1 MSVLERKSIFRN
13 HLFGNKTKNSD
24 LAATLRRYMA
34 ESYECE
40 LEGEDELSCAIR
52 ELGQHLAER
61 QAEPGKH
68 STLFRSMQLVGSQ
81 TSKLAEHI
89 SRSVDMQQNLLNEI
103 RGRATILG
111 DDLDGAVSNLN
122 DSVNTVN
129 SLRDEISTEVATVH
143 ECVVESL
150 DSINT
155 SLNEK
160 ANTAVAVLNG
170 IQEIGKGINL
180 LALNAAIEAA
190 RAGEQGR
197 GFAVVAEEVRS
208 LATITMERAKEATD
222 QLDFSSIQHHLTDI
236 QEKNADALK
245 LLETNIQSSTTQLN
259 ELFQTMSKEMKGV
272 GENSGIIFESLDMS
286 NDSINRINDK
296 KNWVTELTS
305 EFDNGLDKID
315 GDDFSE
321 AETHFKK
328 SLDRLYLSA
337 DPAHDL
343 LDDIMQRKVL
353 RVAIEPS
360 FVGLSFREKNG
371 SALKGMDVDYAKA
384 LATYMGVDC
393 EFIETPWD
401 ICTEVL
407 TAGRRPGD
415 PTADVVISALPPSTE
430 FLDTAY
436 SETYTYLNFVLAK
449 RVGDDSIRSLSDLE
463 GKTVGIINDP
473 GAFIVLEEAGLR
485 WSSNMQKPGGRVNI
499 ANLMAYSD
507 QSRIHDC
514 LADGIVDAFCVD
526 QPIYHWACN
535 NPASP
540 WYGKIEIVPGN
551 LASNPYFYT
560 VGVADN
566 AASYRLVRK
575 INQFIAWYKTQPERE
590 QLEQEW
596 QGQIVNH
603 TLTYQ
608 DEDPVLRG
616 ENELR
621 PLYLEHCKRFG
632 ISTDNL
638 DD

>member
-1 MSVLERKSIFRN
+1 MTRLEKKSIFKKVF
-13 HLFGNKTKNSD
+13 FGNKIKSTD
-24 LAATLRRYMA
+24 LVVALRRYMA

-40 LEGEDELSCAIR
+40 LEGDDELSCVIR
-52 ELGQHLAER
+52 ELGRYLAER
-61 QAEPGKH
+61 QVDPSKH
-68 STLFRSMQLVGSQ
+68 QTLFRSMQLVGSQ
-81 TSKLAEHI
+81 TSKLAKHI
-89 SRSVDMQQNLLNEI
+89 SRSVEVQQNLLNEI
-103 RGRATILG
+103 RGRATILSN
-111 DDLDGAVSNLN
+111 DLDGAVSNLN
-122 DSVNTVN
+122 NSVNTVN
-129 SLRDEISTEVATVH
+129 SLRNDISTEIATVH

-160 ANTAVAVLNG
+160 ATTAVTVLNG

-197 GFAVVAEEVRS
+197 GFAVVAEEVRN
-208 LATITMERAKEATD
+208 LATITMERAKQATD

-259 ELFQTMSKEMKGV
+259 ELFQKMSREMEGV

-286 NDSINRINDK
+286 NDSIGRINDK

-305 EFDNGLDKID
+305 EFDTGLDKID
-315 GDDFSE
+315 DEDFSK

-343 LDDIMQRKVL
+343 LDDVMQRKVL

-371 SALKGMDVDYAKA
+371 SSLKGMDVDYAKA
-384 LATYMGVDC
+384 LAKYMGVDC

-401 ICTEVL
+401 ICTELL

-436 SETYTYLNFVLAK
+436 SDTYTYLNFVLAK
-449 RVGDDSIRSLSDLE
+449 RVDDNSIRSLSDLE

-473 GAFIVLEEAGLR
+473 GAFTVLEEAGLR
-485 WSSNMQKPGGRVNI
+485 WSSNMKKPGGRVNI

-535 NPASP
+535 NSASP
-540 WYGKIEIVPGN
+540 WYGKLEIVPGN

-560 VGVADN
+560 IGVADN

-590 QLEQEW
+590 QLERQW

-603 TLTYQ
+603 SLTYR
-608 DEDPVLRG
+608 DEDSTLRG
-616 ENELR
+616 EAELR

>member
-1 MSVLERKSIFRN
+1 MPGSNKKSF
-13 HLFGNKTKNSD
+13 FGNNIFGSKRGSAD
-24 LAATLRRYMA
+24 LVNTLRQYIDGN
-34 ESYECE
+34 YDCE
-40 LEGEDELSCAIR
+40 LEGDDELSCVIR
-52 ELGQHLAER
+52 ELGHHLADQ
-61 QAEPGKH
+61 QASPGKH

-89 SRSVDMQQNLLNEI
+89 SRSVDVQQNLLNEI

-111 DDLDGAVSNLN
+111 SDLDSAVSSLN
-122 DSVNTVN
+122 DSVTTVN

-160 ANTAVAVLNG
+160 ATTAVAVLNG

-222 QLDFSSIQHHLTDI
+222 QLDFSGIQHHLTDI

-245 LLETNIQSSTTQLN
+245 LLESNIQTSTTQLN
-259 ELFQTMSKEMKGV
+259 ELFQNMSKEMEGV

-286 NDSINRINDK
+286 NDSIGRIHDK

-305 EFDNGLDKID
+305 EFDDGLDKID
-315 GDDFSE
+315 GDDFSK
-321 AETHFKK
+321 AESHFKK

-360 FVGLSFREKNG
+360 FVGLSFREKSG
-371 SALKGMDVDYAKA
+371 GTLKGMDVDYAKA
-384 LATYMGVDC
+384 LANYMGVDC

-415 PTADVVISALPPSTE
+415 LTADVVISALPPSTE

-436 SETYTYLNFVLAK
+436 SDTYTYLNFILAK
-449 RVGDDSIRSLSDLE
+449 RVGDDSIRGLSDLK

-473 GAFIVLEEAGLR
+473 GAFVVLEEAGLR
-485 WSSNMQKPGGRVNI
+485 WSSNMQKPGGKVNI
-499 ANLMAYSD
+499 SNLIAYSD

-590 QLEQEW
+590 QLEREW

-603 TLTYQ
+603 SLTYR
-608 DEDPVLRG
+608 DEDPTLRG
-616 ENELR
+616 EEELR

-632 ISTDNL
+632 ISIDNL

>member
-1 MSVLERKSIFRN
+1 MTRLEKKSIFKKVF
-13 HLFGNKTKNSD
+13 FGNKIKSTD
-24 LAATLRRYMA
+24 LVVALRRYMA

-40 LEGEDELSCAIR
+40 LEGDDELSCVIR
-52 ELGQHLAER
+52 ELGRYLAER
-61 QAEPGKH
+61 QVDPSKH
-68 STLFRSMQLVGSQ
+68 QTLFRSMQLVGSQ
-81 TSKLAEHI
+81 TSKLAKHI
-89 SRSVDMQQNLLNEI
+89 SRSVEVQQNLLNEI
-103 RGRATILG
+103 RGRATILSN
-111 DDLDGAVSNLN
+111 DLDGAVSNLN
-122 DSVNTVN
+122 NSVNTVN
-129 SLRDEISTEVATVH
+129 SLRNDISTEIATVH

-160 ANTAVAVLNG
+160 ATTAVTVLNG

-197 GFAVVAEEVRS
+197 GFAVVAEEVRN
-208 LATITMERAKEATD
+208 LATITMERAKQATD

-259 ELFQTMSKEMKGV
+259 ELFQKMSREMEGV

-286 NDSINRINDK
+286 NDSIGRINDK

-305 EFDNGLDKID
+305 EFDTGLDKID
-315 GDDFSE
+315 DEDFSK

-343 LDDIMQRKVL
+343 LDDVMQRKVL

-371 SALKGMDVDYAKA
+371 SSLKGMDVDYAKA
-384 LATYMGVDC
+384 LAKYMGVDC

-401 ICTEVL
+401 ICTELL

-436 SETYTYLNFVLAK
+436 SDTYTYLNFVLAK
-449 RVGDDSIRSLSDLE
+449 RVGDNSIRSLSDLE

-473 GAFIVLEEAGLR
+473 GAFTVLEEAGLR
-485 WSSNMQKPGGRVNI
+485 WSSNMKKPGVRVNI

-535 NPASP
+535 NSASP
-540 WYGKIEIVPGN
+540 WYGKLEIVPGN

-560 VGVADN
+560 IGVADN

-590 QLEQEW
+590 QLERQW

-603 TLTYQ
+603 SLTYR
-608 DEDPVLRG
+608 DEDSTLRG
-616 ENELR
+616 EAELR

>member
-1 MSVLERKSIFRN
+1 MTGLEKASILKKR
-13 HLFGNKTKNSD
+13 LFGNKTKSHE
-24 LAATLRRYMA
+24 LIATLRRYMA
-34 ESYECE
+34 ESYECD
-40 LEGEDELSCAIR
+40 LDGDDELSCVIG
-52 ELGQHLAER
+52 ELGRHLAER
-61 QAEPGKH
+61 QADRGKH
-68 STLFRSMQLVGSQ
+68 STLFRSMQLIGGQ
-81 TSKLAEHI
+81 TGKLAEHI

-111 DDLDGAVSNLN
+111 DDLDHAVSNLN
-122 DSVNTVN
+122 DSVNTVK

-150 DSINT
+150 DSINA

-160 ANTAVAVLNG
+160 ATTTVAVLNG
-170 IQEIGKGINL
+170 IQSIGKGINL

-197 GFAVVAEEVRS
+197 GFAVVAEEVRN
-208 LATITMERAKEATD
+208 LATITMERAKQATD
-222 QLDFSSIQHHLTDI
+222 QLDFSSIQHQLTNI
-236 QEKNADALK
+236 QVKNAEALK
-245 LLETNIQSSTTQLN
+245 LLETNIQLSTTQLN
-259 ELFQTMSKEMKGV
+259 ELFQNMSKEMEGV
-272 GENSGIIFESLDMS
+272 GENSGIIFETLDMS
-286 NDSINRINDK
+286 NDSIGRINDK

-305 EFDNGLDKID
+305 EFYNGLDKID
-315 GDDFSE
+315 GDDFSK
-321 AETHFKK
+321 AETHFKR

-343 LDDIMQRKVL
+343 LDDIIKRKVL

-371 SALKGMDVDYAKA
+371 SSLKGMDVDYAKA
-384 LATYMGVDC
+384 LANYMGVDC

-407 TAGRRPGD
+407 TAGWRPGD

-436 SETYTYLNFVLAK
+436 SDTYTYLNFVLAK

-473 GAFIVLEEAGLR
+473 SAFIVLEEAGLR
-485 WSSNMQKPGGRVNI
+485 WSSNMQKPGGRI
-499 ANLMAYSD
+499 NLTNLIAYSD

-540 WYGKIEIVPGN
+540 WYGKLEIVPGN
-551 LASNPYFYT
+551 LASNPYFYA

-575 INQFIAWYKTQPERE
+575 INQFITWYKRQPERE
-590 QLEQEW
+590 KLEREW
-596 QGQIVNH
+596 QGQVVNH
-603 TLTYQ
+603 NLTYR
-608 DEDPVLRG
+608 DEDPALRG
-616 ENELR
+616 EDELR

-632 ISTDNL
+632 ISTENL

>member
-1 MSVLERKSIFRN
+1 MTRLEKKSIFKKVF
-13 HLFGNKTKNSD
+13 FGNKIKSTD
-24 LAATLRRYMA
+24 LVAALRRYMA

-40 LEGEDELSCAIR
+40 LEGDDELSCVIR
-52 ELGQHLAER
+52 ELGRHLAER
-61 QAEPGKH
+61 QVDPSKH
-68 STLFRSMQLVGSQ
+68 QTLFRSMQLVGSQ
-81 TSKLAEHI
+81 TSKLAKHI
-89 SRSVDMQQNLLNEI
+89 SRSVEVQQNLLNEI
-103 RGRATILG
+103 RGRATILSN
-111 DDLDGAVSNLN
+111 DLDGAVSNLN
-122 DSVNTVN
+122 NSVNTVN
-129 SLRDEISTEVATVH
+129 SLRNDISTEIATVH

-155 SLNEK
+155 SLSEK
-160 ANTAVAVLNG
+160 ATTAVTVLNG

-197 GFAVVAEEVRS
+197 GFAVVAEEVRN
-208 LATITMERAKEATD
+208 LATITMERAKQATD

-259 ELFQTMSKEMKGV
+259 ELFQKMSREMEGV

-286 NDSINRINDK
+286 NDSIGRINDK

-305 EFDNGLDKID
+305 EFDTGLDKID
-315 GDDFSE
+315 DEDFSK

-343 LDDIMQRKVL
+343 LDDVMQRKVL

-371 SALKGMDVDYAKA
+371 SSLKGMDVDYAKA
-384 LATYMGVDC
+384 LAKYMGVDC

-401 ICTEVL
+401 ICTELL

-436 SETYTYLNFVLAK
+436 SDTYTYLNFVLAK
-449 RVGDDSIRSLSDLE
+449 RVGDNSIRSLSDLE

-473 GAFIVLEEAGLR
+473 GAFTVLEEAGLR
-485 WSSNMQKPGGRVNI
+485 WSSNMKKPGGRVNI

-535 NPASP
+535 NSASP
-540 WYGKIEIVPGN
+540 WYGKLEIVPGN

-560 VGVADN
+560 IGVADN

-590 QLEQEW
+590 QLERQW

-603 TLTYQ
+603 SLTYR
-608 DEDPVLRG
+608 DEDSTLRG
-616 ENELR
+616 EAELR

>member
-1 MSVLERKSIFRN
+1 MTRLEKKSIFKKVF
-13 HLFGNKTKNSD
+13 FGNKIKSTD
-24 LAATLRRYMA
+24 LVVALRRYMA

-40 LEGEDELSCAIR
+40 LEGDDELSCVIR
-52 ELGQHLAER
+52 ELGRYLAER
-61 QAEPGKH
+61 QVDPSKH
-68 STLFRSMQLVGSQ
+68 QTLFRSMQLVGSQ
-81 TSKLAEHI
+81 TSKLAKHI
-89 SRSVDMQQNLLNEI
+89 SRSVEVQQNLLNEI
-103 RGRATILG
+103 RGRATILSN
-111 DDLDGAVSNLN
+111 DLDGAVSNLN
-122 DSVNTVN
+122 NSVNTVN
-129 SLRDEISTEVATVH
+129 SLRNDISTEIATVH

-160 ANTAVAVLNG
+160 ATTAVTVLNG

-197 GFAVVAEEVRS
+197 GFAVVAEEVRN
-208 LATITMERAKEATD
+208 LATITMERAKQATD

-259 ELFQTMSKEMKGV
+259 ELFQKMSREMEGV

-286 NDSINRINDK
+286 NDSIGRINDK

-305 EFDNGLDKID
+305 EFDTGLDKID
-315 GDDFSE
+315 DEDFSK

-343 LDDIMQRKVL
+343 LDDVMQRKVL

-371 SALKGMDVDYAKA
+371 SSLKGMDVDYAKA
-384 LATYMGVDC
+384 LAKYMGVDC

-401 ICTEVL
+401 ICTELL

-436 SETYTYLNFVLAK
+436 SDTYTYLNFVLAK
-449 RVGDDSIRSLSDLE
+449 RVGDNSIRSLSDLE

-473 GAFIVLEEAGLR
+473 GAFTVLEEAGLR
-485 WSSNMQKPGGRVNI
+485 WSSNMKKPGGRVNI

-535 NPASP
+535 NSASP
-540 WYGKIEIVPGN
+540 WYGKLEIVPGN

-560 VGVADN
+560 IGVADN

-590 QLEQEW
+590 QLERQW

-603 TLTYQ
+603 SLTYR
-608 DEDPVLRG
+608 DEDSTLRG
-616 ENELR
+616 EAELR

>member
-1 MSVLERKSIFRN
+1 MSGLKIKSMFGGRK
-13 HLFGNKTKNSD
+13 GNSELVAN
-24 LAATLRRYMA
+24 LRQYMDDN
-34 ESYECE
+34 YDCE
-40 LEGEDELSCAIR
+40 LDGEDELSCAIR
-52 ELGQHLAER
+52 ELGQHLAAR

-68 STLFRSMQLVGSQ
+68 ATLFRSMQLVGNQ

-89 SRSVDMQQNLLNEI
+89 SRSVDVQQNLLNEI

-111 DDLDGAVSNLN
+111 DDLEGAVSNLN

-150 DSINT
+150 DSINA

-160 ANTAVAVLNG
+160 ATTAVAVLNG

-208 LATITMERAKEATD
+208 LATITMERAKQATD

-259 ELFQTMSKEMKGV
+259 ELFQNMSREMEGV

-286 NDSINRINDK
+286 NDSIGRINDK

-305 EFDNGLDKID
+305 EFDSGLDKID
-315 GDDFSE
+315 GDDFSK
-321 AETHFKK
+321 AESHFKK

-353 RVAIEPS
+353 RVAVEPS

-371 SALKGMDVDYAKA
+371 GPLKGMDIDYAKA
-384 LATYMGVDC
+384 LASYMGVEC

-401 ICTEVL
+401 ICTEGL

-436 SETYTYLNFVLAK
+436 SDTYTYLNFVLAK

-485 WSSNMQKPGGRVNI
+485 WSSNIQKPGGRVNI
-499 ANLMAYSD
+499 SNLIAYSD

-540 WYGKIEIVPGN
+540 WYGKLEIVPGN

-575 INQFIAWYKTQPERE
+575 INQFISWFKTQPERD
-590 QLEQEW
+590 QLEREW

-603 TLTYQ
+603 SLTYR
-608 DEDPVLRG
+608 DEDPTLRG
-616 ENELR
+616 EAELR
-621 PLYLEHCKRFG
+621 PLYLEHCKRFA

>member
-1 MSVLERKSIFRN
+1 MTRLEKKSIFKKVF
-13 HLFGNKTKNSD
+13 FGNKIKSTD
-24 LAATLRRYMA
+24 LVVALRRYMA

-40 LEGEDELSCAIR
+40 LEGDDELSCVIR
-52 ELGQHLAER
+52 ELGRYLAER
-61 QAEPGKH
+61 QVDPSKH
-68 STLFRSMQLVGSQ
+68 QTLFRSMQLVGSQ
-81 TSKLAEHI
+81 TSKLAKHI
-89 SRSVDMQQNLLNEI
+89 SRSVEVQQNLLNEI
-103 RGRATILG
+103 RGRATILSN
-111 DDLDGAVSNLN
+111 DLDGAVSNLN
-122 DSVNTVN
+122 NSVNTVN
-129 SLRDEISTEVATVH
+129 SLRNDISTEIATVH

-160 ANTAVAVLNG
+160 ATTAVTVLNG

-197 GFAVVAEEVRS
+197 GFAVVAEEVRN
-208 LATITMERAKEATD
+208 LATITMERAKQATD

-259 ELFQTMSKEMKGV
+259 ELFQKMSREMEGV

-286 NDSINRINDK
+286 NDSIGRINDK

-305 EFDNGLDKID
+305 EFDTGLDKID
-315 GDDFSE
+315 DEDFSK

-343 LDDIMQRKVL
+343 LDDVMQRKVL

-360 FVGLSFREKNG
+360 FVGLSFRQKNG
-371 SALKGMDVDYAKA
+371 SSLKGMDVDYAKA
-384 LATYMGVDC
+384 LAKYMGVDC

-401 ICTEVL
+401 ICTELL

-436 SETYTYLNFVLAK
+436 SDTYTYLNFVLAK
-449 RVGDDSIRSLSDLE
+449 RVDDNSIRSLSDLE

-473 GAFIVLEEAGLR
+473 GAFTVLEEAGLR
-485 WSSNMQKPGGRVNI
+485 WSSNMKKPGGRVNI

-535 NPASP
+535 NSASP
-540 WYGKIEIVPGN
+540 WYGKLEIVPGN

-560 VGVADN
+560 IGVADN

-590 QLEQEW
+590 QLERQW

-603 TLTYQ
+603 SLTYR
-608 DEDPVLRG
+608 DEDSTLRG
-616 ENELR
+616 EAELR

>member
-1 MSVLERKSIFRN
+1 MTRLEKKSIFKKVF
-13 HLFGNKTKNSD
+13 FGNKIKSTD
-24 LAATLRRYMA
+24 LVAALRRYMA

-40 LEGEDELSCAIR
+40 LEGDDELSCVIR
-52 ELGQHLAER
+52 ELGRHLAER
-61 QAEPGKH
+61 QVDPSKH
-68 STLFRSMQLVGSQ
+68 QTLFRSMQLVGSQ
-81 TSKLAEHI
+81 TSKLAKHI
-89 SRSVDMQQNLLNEI
+89 SRSVEVQQNLLNEI
-103 RGRATILG
+103 RGRATILSN
-111 DDLDGAVSNLN
+111 DLDGAVSNLN
-122 DSVNTVN
+122 NSVNTVN
-129 SLRDEISTEVATVH
+129 SLRNDISTEIATVH

-155 SLNEK
+155 SLSEK
-160 ANTAVAVLNG
+160 ATTAVTVLNG

-197 GFAVVAEEVRS
+197 GFAVVAEEVRN
-208 LATITMERAKEATD
+208 LATITMERAKQATD

-259 ELFQTMSKEMKGV
+259 ELFQKMSREMEGV

-286 NDSINRINDK
+286 NDSIGRINDK

-305 EFDNGLDKID
+305 EFDTGLDKID
-315 GDDFSE
+315 DEDFSK

-343 LDDIMQRKVL
+343 LDDVMQRKVL

-371 SALKGMDVDYAKA
+371 SSLKGMDVDYAKA
-384 LATYMGVDC
+384 LAKYMGVDC

-401 ICTEVL
+401 ICTELL

-436 SETYTYLNFVLAK
+436 SDTYTYLNFVLAK
-449 RVGDDSIRSLSDLE
+449 RVDDNSIRSLSDLE

-473 GAFIVLEEAGLR
+473 GAFTVLEEAGLR
-485 WSSNMQKPGGRVNI
+485 WSSNMKKPGGRVNI

-535 NPASP
+535 NSASP
-540 WYGKIEIVPGN
+540 WYGKLEIVPGN

-560 VGVADN
+560 IGVADN

-590 QLEQEW
+590 QLERQW

-603 TLTYQ
+603 SLTYR
-608 DEDPVLRG
+608 DEDSTLRG
-616 ENELR
+616 EAELR